1 MIAGIL
7 SILKII
13 GIVLICILGV
23 LILLLFLVLFVPL
36 RYQLKL
42 KREMGSE
49 ESFHLLVKVTWLLH
63 LLNVVYM
70 YPSEVS
76 LRVRIFCFT
85 VFHSGKEK
93 GSAKEPGKENSTTDK
108 SNEKEETENKNAA
121 DSSKRKTETQKEVQ
135 SSKNTESDTEK
146 PGLENKKTETGNTEY
161 QKMSEK
167 EEKQGLIKFF
177 QKLIRI
183 FKNIKYTI
191 CKICDKIKHIIGSIR
206 YYIDILKSENF
217 QNVWSICG
225 GEIISLLKSIAP
237 RKLEGNL
244 TVGTGDPAS
253 TAQILAVYGMLY
265 PFIGNHIFI
274 TPDFENPVFEGD
286 FYMRG
291 RITVLKA
298 LKTAIKVYF
307 NKDLRKVIQLLKREA
322 A

>member
-23 LILLLFLVLFVPL
+23 LILLLILVLFVPV
-36 RYQLKL
+36 RYRVKIE
-42 KREMGSE
+42 REAGSE
-49 ESFHLLVKVTWLLH
+49 ESFHLFVKVTWLLH
-63 LLNVVYM
+63 LLNAVYT
-70 YPSEVS
+70 YPSEAC

-85 VFHSGKEK
+85 IFNSGQEK
-93 GSAKEPGKENSTTDK
+93 GADAEPENKNMTADK
-108 SNEKEETENKNAA
+108 RKEKEETDKKNTD
-121 DSSKRKTETQKEVQ
+121 DSPKSMTETRKKMEG
-135 SSKNTESDTEK
+135 SKNTVSDTEK
-146 PGLENKKTETGNTEY
+146 PDPQNEDAETGNAEY

-191 CKICDKIKHIIGSIR
+191 CKICDKIKHIIGNIR

-237 RKLEGNL
+237 KKLEGNL
-244 TVGTGDPAS
+244 TIGTGDPAS

-286 FYMRG
+286 FYVRG

-322 A
+322 V

>member
-13 GIVLICILGV
+13 GVVLICILGV
-23 LILLLFLVLFVPL
+23 LILILFVPV
-36 RYQLKL
+36 RYQVKV

-63 LLNVVYM
+63 LLNVVYI
-70 YPSEVS
+70 YPSEVC

-85 VFHSGKEK
+85 IFHSGQEK
-93 GSAKEPGKENSTTDK
+93 GSAEEQEKENIPADK
-108 SNEKEETENKNAA
+108 SNEKKETDKKN
-121 DSSKRKTETQKEVQ
+121 SSDNQTCGTDTQKIDD
-135 SSKNTESDTEK
+135 SKSIVSHTEK
-146 PGLENKKTETGNTEY
+146 VEAENRTKEKGRSESRN
-161 QKMSEK
+161 MSEK
-167 EEKQGLIKFF
+167 EEKPGLIKFF
-177 QKLIRI
+177 QHLIRI

-191 CKICDKIKHIIGSIR
+191 FKICDKIKHIIGNIR
-206 YYIDILKSENF
+206 YYIDILKSESF
-217 QNVWSICG
+217 QNIWRICG
-225 GEIISLLKSIAP
+225 GEVVCLLKSIAP
-237 RKLEGNL
+237 KKLEGNL
-244 TVGTGDPAS
+244 TAGTGDPAS
-253 TAQILAVYGMLY
+253 TAQLLAVYGMLY

-291 RITVLKA
+291 RITVLSA